1 MRRRWTAWTLQ
12 SENAY
17 SGWVTFTWDPK
28 KAEENLKKHGVD
40 FREAATVFDD
50 WLSTAFPD
58 ADHSAGEQRFLVI
71 GMSALGR
78 ILVVSHTEV
87 GETIRIISA
96 RAATRRERTFYEEDE
111 SNPS

>member
-1 MRRRWTAWTLQ
+1 MK
-12 SENAY
+12 
-17 SGWVTFTWDPK
+17 FTWDPT

-50 WLSTAFPD
+50 PLSTTFPD
-58 ADHSAGEQRFLVI
+58 ADHSTGEQRFLIV

-78 ILVVSHTEV
+78 ILVVPHTDT
-87 GETIRIISA
+87 GDTIRIISA
-96 RAATRRERTFYEEDE
+96 RAAKRRERRFYEENE